1 MQRSCMISHLLIQTA
16 LEKKDTKHDER
27 CEKVANDSICQRY
40 RRQECDDTWLWN
52 HDFYNADIDVLRY
65 IANLIGVKE
74 GK

>member
-1 MQRSCMISHLLIQTA
+1 M
-16 LEKKDTKHDER
+16 LEKKDAKHDER
-27 CEKVANDSICQRY
+27 CEKVVNDSICQRY

-52 HDFYNADIDVLRY
+52 HDFYNADVDVLRY